1 MDQKKDAARWDCDD
15 VCEWAMRCGLG
26 DHGVA
31 RPGVDTIAAL
41 REVSWPK
48 STAVV
53 QALGPAGGRR
63 TQRPT
68 PEDNGTYT
76 LFRWCINVF

>member
-1 MDQKKDAARWDCDD
+1 
-15 VCEWAMRCGLG
+15 MRCKLG

-68 PEDNGTYT
+68 PEDNGTYA
-76 LFRWCINVF
+76 LFRCCINFSNVGLCFAGGRGRPCAAEP